1 MSDSFVSSMDWDA
14 GEDAFPSEIKGL
26 TGDSRTEARLCVVQG
41 LYQALVMPKDARD
54 VAEEFEGRLGKR
66 KADKK
71 MYRAIMAEAGE
82 GAERYKTMLEAELVE
97 GWEWSRVDPVLRAL
111 AWAGAAELTANPE
124 VPVAVLVSEYL
135 NISKAFV
142 TPEEVGY
149 LNRTLDSVAKKV
161 RG

>member
-1 MSDSFVSSMDWDA
+1 MTNDFVSEFDWD
-14 GEDAFPSEIKGL
+14 GGDDAFPPENTGL
-26 TGDSRTEARLCVVQG
+26 TGDSRTEARLCAVQG

-54 VAEEFEGRLGKR
+54 VAGEFEAKLGRR

-71 MYRAIMAEAGE
+71 LFRAIMNEAGE
-82 GAERYKTMLEAELVE
+82 GTERFKLMLEAELQE
-97 GWEWSRVDPVLRAL
+97 GWEWNRVDPVLRAL

-124 VPVAVLVSEYL
+124 VPVAVLVNEYL

-142 TPEEVGY
+142 APDEVSY
-149 LNRTLDSVAKKV
+149 LHRTLDSVAKKV